1 MVDKRPVNGGQAMPA
16 PDRAGPDSARDAR
29 FRAFLSYSHADAAYA
44 RRFHRRLE
52 GYRLPPH
59 VRPAGAAGKG
69 AARLGPI
76 FRDREDL
83 PAAEDLS
90 EAVKAALAQSAA
102 LVVLCSPAAA
112 RSPWVGKEIAY
123 FRALHPARPI
133 LAALIDG
140 EPEEAFP
147 EALRADGA
155 EPLAADLRPRGD
167 GPRRGF
173 LKIVAGLAGLPLDA
187 LVERDAQRRLRR
199 VTAITLGATAAMLA
213 MAVVAWLAIAART
226 EAERQRAEAEGLIEF
241 MLTDLR
247 NRLRSVGRLDV
258 MTAVNERAM
267 RYYEAEGDL
276 SHLADDSLERRAR
289 ILHAMGEDDEKRGA
303 LEAAAAKFREAERA
317 TAAVLARRPADPEAL
332 FAHAQSQFWLGYVH
346 YLRHE
351 HEAARA
357 RFLAY
362 RELAAAL
369 VEKDAANPDWR
380 RELGYAEG
388 NLCTLALDP
397 PVDAEIAL
405 AHCEAALAEMTT
417 VARLLP
423 DDAKAIEDLANRHG
437 WLAGAWKAKGDW
449 EKVFHHSREQE
460 RLVKSLLDRDPGNAD
475 LREFW
480 MLTLMAHAEALVARG
495 RIEEA
500 SPRVR
505 EALSLADALIR
516 HDPENARW
524 RRWAARLEKLE
535 QAVGKEQDGGNDP

>member
-1 MVDKRPVNGGQAMPA
+1 MSAEERVDRSA
-16 PDRAGPDSARDAR
+16 AGDAR
-29 FRAFLSYSHADAAYA
+29 FRAFLSYSHADAARA
-44 RRFHRRLE
+44 RRLHRRLE
-52 GYRLPPH
+52 SFRLPRRLVPGD
-59 VRPAGAAGKG
+59 RRSS
-69 AARLGPI
+69 ARLGPI

-112 RSPWVGKEIAY
+112 RSPWVAKEIAF
-123 FRALHPARPI
+123 FRALHPDRPI
-133 LAALIDG
+133 LAALVAG
-140 EPEEAFP
+140 APETAFP
-147 EALRADGA
+147 EALRAAGS
-155 EPLAADLRPRGD
+155 EPLAADLRPHGD
-167 GPRRGF
+167 GPRLGF

-187 LVERDAQRRLRR
+187 LIERDTQRRLRR

-213 MAVVAWLAIAART
+213 MSVVAWLAIAART

-247 NRLRSVGRLDV
+247 NKLKSVGRLDV

-276 SHLADDSLERRAR
+276 SRLADDSLERRAR
-289 ILHAMGEDDEKRGA
+289 ILHAMGEDDERRGA

-317 TAAVLARRPADPEAL
+317 TAAVLARRPGDAGAR

-351 HEAARA
+351 HEAARR

-362 RELAAAL
+362 RDLAVAL
-369 VEKDAANPDWR
+369 VKSDDANPDWR

-388 NLCTLALDP
+388 NLCSLALEP
-397 PVDAEIAL
+397 PVDADLAL
-405 AHCEAALAEMTT
+405 SHCEAALAEMTA

-423 DDAKAIEDLANRHG
+423 DDPKAIEDLANRHG

-449 EKVFHHSREQE
+449 AQVFRHSREQE
-460 RLVKSLLDRDPGNAD
+460 RLVKSLLDADPENAD
-475 LREFW
+475 LQEFW
-480 MLTLMAHAEALVARG
+480 MLTLMAHAEALLERG
-495 RIEEA
+495 RRDEA
-500 SPRVR
+500 VPRV
-505 EALSLADALIR
+505 EKAAVIASTLIR

-524 RRWAARLEKLE
+524 RRWATRLDRLQREVEKE
-535 QAVGKEQDGGNDP
+535 NADGNDG

>member
-1 MVDKRPVNGGQAMPA
+1 MPA
-16 PDRAGPDSARDAR
+16 RKEGAGPDGAPEPR
-29 FRAFLSYSHADAAYA
+29 FRAFLSYSHADAAAA
-44 RRFHRRLE
+44 RRLHRRLE
-52 GYRLPPH
+52 SFRLPRHLVPGEG
-59 VRPAGAAGKG
+59 RSS
-69 AARLGPI
+69 ARLGPI

-90 EAVKAALAQSAA
+90 QAVKAALAQSAA

-112 RSPWVGKEIAY
+112 RSPWVAREIAY
-123 FRALHPARPI
+123 FRALHPDRPI
-133 LAALIDG
+133 LAALIAG
-140 EPEEAFP
+140 TPETAFP
-147 EALRADGA
+147 AALRARGA
-155 EPLAADLRPRGD
+155 EPLAADLSGRGD
-167 GPRRGF
+167 GSRLGF

-187 LVERDAQRRLRR
+187 LIQRDAQRRLRR

-213 MAVVAWLAIAART
+213 MSVVAWLAIAART

-247 NRLRSVGRLDV
+247 NKLKSVGRLDV

-276 SHLADDSLERRAR
+276 SRLADDSLERRAR

-351 HEAARA
+351 HDAARA

-362 RELAAAL
+362 RELAGAL
-369 VEKDAANPDWR
+369 VETDGNNPDWR

-388 NLCTLALDP
+388 NLCSLALDP
-397 PVDAEIAL
+397 PVDAEVAL
-405 AHCEAALAEMTT
+405 AHCEAALGEMTA

-423 DDAKAIEDLANRHG
+423 DDTRAIEDLANRHG

-449 EKVFHHSREQE
+449 EQVFRHSREQE
-460 RLVKSLLDRDPGNAD
+460 RLVKSLLDRDPDNAD
-475 LREFW
+475 FQEFW
-480 MLTLMAHAEALVARG
+480 MLTLMAHAEALLERG
-495 RIEEA
+495 RREEA
-500 SPRVR
+500 VPRV
-505 EALSLADALIR
+505 EKATAIAETLIR

-524 RRWAARLEKLE
+524 RRWAVRLDKLE
-535 QAVGKEQDGGNDP
+535 QGVRKERQDGNDEH